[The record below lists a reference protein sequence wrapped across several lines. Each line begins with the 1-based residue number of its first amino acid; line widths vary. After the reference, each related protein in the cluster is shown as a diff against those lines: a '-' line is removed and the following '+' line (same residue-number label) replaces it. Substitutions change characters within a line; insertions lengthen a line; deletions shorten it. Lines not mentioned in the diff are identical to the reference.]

1 VLAERLAVAPS
12 RVVIVGGQRS
22 REKLV
27 EVDGTEQ
34 TTVDRA
40 LGL

>member
-1 VLAERLAVAPS
+1 
-12 RVVIVGGQRS
+12 VVIVRGLRS

-27 EVDGTEQ
+27 EVDGIDQ
-34 TTVDRA
+34 ATVGRA